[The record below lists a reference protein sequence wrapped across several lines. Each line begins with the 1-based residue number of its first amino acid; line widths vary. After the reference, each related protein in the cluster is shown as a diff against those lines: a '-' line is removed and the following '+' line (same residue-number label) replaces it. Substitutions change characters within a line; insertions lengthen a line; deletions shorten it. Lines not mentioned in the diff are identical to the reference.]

1 MAMDRVNWPRTRDI
15 LISIICIGII
25 LGYAWNLLLGQFVH
39 ALALLLLSMGVA
51 FLMTPAVNFLCTRD
65 VPRILACFVVY
76 VIVLAALGGLS
87 YALITSLIRQVLT
100 FQETVINFFNAL
112 PDQYTSF
119 RNFLIHIGIP
129 STSIDEALNQIRG
142 QSVSFAQ
149 TTANNILNIA
159 LIVTNTFIDILL
171 ITVLSFYFTLDGER
185 VRDSIVHLAP
195 DPWMPHVRLFEDALN
210 RVVGNYIRGQLT
222 LAVIIGMLAGI
233 GCFFLGLPG
242 YALIIG
248 VLAFLFETI
257 PMVGPAL
264 ASIPA
269 ILLSLLLPGAFP
281 RTLYIIIYFVIVQ
294 MLESNVLGPRIVGH
308 AVGLHPIA
316 SILALIIGAQLFG
329 AFGALLATPIVA
341 AAWVV
346 VASLYRSA
354 RGETA
359 DQMLA
364 QKRTGW
370 AIRPRDF
377 LRKRKTPSVGTHD
390 DELHV
395 EELQETHSP
404 KDTIASVKGPSITP
418 MPAEHIELLRP
429 IPDGKEPPSKVS
441 EPKDTIN
448 TNKEFEP

>member
-1 MAMDRVNWPRTRDI
+1 MERVNWQRARDI

-25 LGYAWNLLLGQFVH
+25 LWYAWNLLLGQFVH
-39 ALALLLLSMGVA
+39 ALALLLLSMAVA
-51 FLMTPAVNFLCTRD
+51 FLMTPAVNFLHMQG
-65 VPRILACFVVY
+65 VPRILACLVMY
-76 VIVLAALGGLS
+76 VIILAALVGLS

-119 RNFLIHIGIP
+119 INFLIHNGLP
-129 STSIDEALNQIRG
+129 ATSIDDAINQVRS
-142 QSVSFAQ
+142 QAVSFAQ
-149 TTANNILNIA
+149 TTASNVLNIA
-159 LIVTNTFIDILL
+159 LIITNIFIDILL
-171 ITVLSFYFTLDGER
+171 ITVMSFYLTLDGKR
-185 VRDSIVHLAP
+185 VRDNIVHLAP
-195 DPWMPHVRLFEDALN
+195 DSWAPNVRLFEDALN

-222 LAVIIGMLAGI
+222 LAVIIGVLAGS

-269 ILLSLLLPGAFP
+269 ILLSLLLPAAFP
-281 RTLYIIIYFVIVQ
+281 RTLYIAIYFVIVQ
-294 MLESNVLGPRIVGH
+294 MIESNILGPRIVGH
-308 AVGLHPIA
+308 AVGLHPVA

-346 VASLYRSA
+346 VASLYHSA

-370 AIRPRDF
+370 TIHPRNF
-377 LRKRKTPSVGTHD
+377 LRKRKTSSVDTHD

-395 EELQETHSP
+395 EELQETHTP
-404 KDTIASVKGPSITP
+404 GDIIASIKGPSISP
-418 MPAEHIELLRP
+418 MPAKHIELLRP
-429 IPDGKEPPSKVS
+429 IPDTKEPPSKVS
-441 EPKDTIN
+441 EPKNTIK
-448 TNKEFEP
+448 TNKELEP

>member
-1 MAMDRVNWPRTRDI
+1 MERVNWQRTRDI
-15 LISIICIGII
+15 LISVICIGII
-25 LGYAWNLLLGQFVH
+25 LWYAWNLLLGQFVH

-51 FLMTPAVNFLCTRD
+51 FLMTPAVNFLCTRY
-65 VPRILACFVVY
+65 VPRILACLVVY
-76 VIVLAALGGLS
+76 VIVLAALAGLS
-87 YALITSLIRQVLT
+87 YALIFSLVQQVLT
-100 FQETVINFFNAL
+100 FQQTVVNFFNAL

-119 RNFLIHIGIP
+119 RNFLIQNGLP
-129 STSIDEALNQIRG
+129 AASIDDAINQVRS
-142 QSVSFAQ
+142 QAVSFAQ
-149 TTANNILNIA
+149 TTASNVLNIA
-159 LIVTNTFIDILL
+159 LIVTSTFIDILL
-171 ITVLSFYFTLDGER
+171 ITVMSFYLTLDGKR
-185 VRDSIVHLAP
+185 VRDSIVYLAP
-195 DPWMPHVRLFEDALN
+195 HSWMPNVRLFEDALN

-222 LAVIIGMLAGI
+222 LALIIGLLAGG

-281 RTLYIIIYFVIVQ
+281 RTLYIAIYFVIVQ
-294 MLESNVLGPRIVGH
+294 MIESNVLGPRIVGH
-308 AVGLHPIA
+308 AVGLHPVA
-316 SILALIIGAQLFG
+316 SILALIVGAQLFG

-346 VASLYRSA
+346 VASLYHSA

-370 AIRPRDF
+370 AIHPRNF
-377 LRKRKTPSVGTHD
+377 LRKRKTPSMGTHD

-395 EELQETHSP
+395 EERQETHAQR
-404 KDTIASVKGPSITP
+404 DMIASVKVPSISP
-418 MPAEHIELLRP
+418 MPAQHIELLRP
-429 IPDGKEPPSKVS
+429 IPDAKEPPSKVS
-441 EPKDTIN
+441 EPKNTIN
-448 TNKEFEP
+448 TNRELEP